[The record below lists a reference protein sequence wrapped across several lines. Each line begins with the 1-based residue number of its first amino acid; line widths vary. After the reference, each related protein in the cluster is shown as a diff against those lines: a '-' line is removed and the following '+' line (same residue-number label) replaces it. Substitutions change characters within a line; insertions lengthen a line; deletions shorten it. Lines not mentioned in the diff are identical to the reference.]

1 MFPYLACENNIV
13 AMMEAIALIFTKI
26 NSSHFSIIYADFILA
41 ALKLI
46 KQYSDKIMNTNKK
59 YIIPFIV
66 VAIAASI
73 SSCSSTQASGNLD
86 ETATAATATPTNT
99 TSSQIPTLAK
109 LRAKSSQEPP
119 FSTEPFT
126 ENTALSTSLAA
137 TDKTIN
143 ITLYT
148 TDSEC
153 QKLIPNTVSVPAEKP
168 ATGIVSKIIEQQDTG
183 DFNLSGYRVSV
194 KNRIATVDLR
204 ISPDSKR
211 QLVSLSHCEQ
221 FALFGSLRKSLT
233 SNAQLNIKKVRFTQR
248 GKKITL

>member
-1 MFPYLACENNIV
+1 
-13 AMMEAIALIFTKI
+13 
-26 NSSHFSIIYADFILA
+26 
-41 ALKLI
+41 
-46 KQYSDKIMNTNKK
+46 MNTNKK

-66 VAIAASI
+66 VAIAASV
-73 SSCSSTQASGNLD
+73 SSCNSNQASRNLD
-86 ETATAATATPTNT
+86 QTATAATTTPTNSP
-99 TSSQIPTLAK
+99 SSQIPITQLP
-109 LRAKSSQEPP
+109 AKSSVEQP
-119 FSTEPFT
+119 FSYEPFT
-126 ENTALSTSLAA
+126 ENTASSTYIAA

-148 TDSEC
+148 SDSQC
-153 QKLIPNTVSVPAEKP
+153 QELIPNTVSVPASEP

-211 QLVSLSHCEQ
+211 QLVSLSQCEQ

-233 SNAQLNIKKVRFTQR
+233 SNAQLNIKQVRFTSR
-248 GKKITL
+248 GKKIIL

>member
-1 MFPYLACENNIV
+1 MRDRLET
-13 AMMEAIALIFTKI
+13 TKI
-26 NSSHFSIIYADFILA
+26 NSYHLSIISADFILA
-41 ALKLI
+41 TLKLI
-46 KQYSDKIMNTNKK
+46 KQSSDKIMNTNNR

-73 SSCSSTQASGNLD
+73 SSCNSNQASRNLD
-86 ETATAATATPTNT
+86 QTATAATTTPTNSL
-99 TSSQIPTLAK
+99 SSQIPTQAQ
-109 LRAKSSQEPP
+109 LRAKSSVEQP

-126 ENTALSTSLAA
+126 ENTALSTSQAA

-148 TDSEC
+148 SDSEC
-153 QKLIPNTVSVPAEKP
+153 QELIPNTVSVPASEP
-168 ATGIVSKIIEQQDTG
+168 ATGIVGKIIEQQDTG
-183 DFNLSGYRVSV
+183 DFNLSGYRVNV

-204 ISPDSKR
+204 VSPDSKR

-233 SNAQLNIKKVRFTQR
+233 SNAQLNIKQVRFTER